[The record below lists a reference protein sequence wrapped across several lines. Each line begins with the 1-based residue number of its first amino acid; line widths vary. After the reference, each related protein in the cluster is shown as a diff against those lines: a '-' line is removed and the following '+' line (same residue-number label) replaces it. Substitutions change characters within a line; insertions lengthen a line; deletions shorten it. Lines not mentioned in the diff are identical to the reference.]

1 MADVVVLKTQKRET
15 SGSRAADR
23 LRNQGMIPAVLYGH
37 KKATVSV
44 SLPHDD
50 LVKAIRHGTRVID
63 LQTDGGVQKALI
75 REVQWD
81 HLGKDV
87 LHVDFARVAADET
100 IKISVPIEIRGT
112 APGIAQGGLLDQP
125 LHAVQVECLAIS
137 VPESLRVN
145 VNELKVGDAIHVKQ
159 LTLPP
164 GVKVLDDPEAIIV
177 QVTAPVA
184 EPEAAAAAPTE
195 GAAEPEVIGRKA
207 AEEEEEG
214 E

>member
-1 MADVVVLKTQKRET
+1 MADVVVLKTQKRST
-15 SGSRAADR
+15 SGGRAAER
-23 LRNQGMIPAVLYGH
+23 LRKQGQIPAVLYGH
-37 KKATVSV
+37 KKETVSV
-44 SLPHDD
+44 SLAHDD
-50 LVKAIRHGTRVID
+50 LVKAIRHGTRVMD
-63 LQTDGGVQKALI
+63 LQTDDGVQKALI

-100 IKISVPIEIRGT
+100 ITITVPIELRGT

-125 LHAVQVECLAIS
+125 LHTVTVECLAIS

-145 VNELKVGDAIHVKQ
+145 VNELKMGDAIHVKQ

-164 GVKVLDDPEAIIV
+164 GVKVLDDLEAIIV
-177 QVTAPVA
+177 QVIAPLA
-184 EPEAAAAAPTE
+184 EPEAGAAPVE
-195 GAAEPEVIGRKA
+195 GTAEPEVIGRKA
-207 AEEEEEG
+207 AEEEEG